1 MKIPN
6 LGLVLVLAIG
16 LAGASAVAALGH
28 QVPVELW
35 AIDGVLAGAVAGV
48 TVPQGAPSPAAPPTA
63 SGAAPAP
70 AAPLSPLH
78 VGEQLPAGPAP
89 TTVHTAP

>member
-35 AIDGVLAGAVAGV
+35 AIDGAGV